1 MRALITGAA
10 GFIGSHTYEH
20 FISKND
26 DVVVVD
32 KLTYAA
38 NHDFKKS
45 IKNLVEI
52 DVSDRDIFNTIKD
65 FKPDVIINFA
75 AETHV
80 DNSIDDSYDFII
92 SNTLGTSNL
101 LDACRTFGVK
111 LCQVSTDEVYGP
123 ASVLPFVEEDGLN
136 PMNPYSASKAAADM
150 MVKAYH
156 NTHGIQYIIVRPSN
170 NYGPRQHKE
179 KLIPKLLD
187 CVDSGNRFPLYGQG
201 NQKREWTYVEDTS
214 KIVREI
220 ILKEKSWCST
230 YNISSSIMH
239 TNLEVISKVLKAYN
253 KIMDTEVMLKDVIQV
268 VPDRPGHDKKYWMS
282 TIKLQQLVNVDY
294 TDFQSG
300 LEKTISSYVKK
311 Q

>member
-1 MRALITGAA
+1 MRTLITGGA
-10 GFIGSHTYEH
+10 GFIGSHAYEH
-20 FISKND
+20 FISQND

-45 IKNLVEI
+45 IKNLVEM
-52 DVSDRDIFNTIKD
+52 DVSDRDIFSTIKD
-65 FKPDVIINFA
+65 FKPDVIVNFA

-101 LDACRTFGVK
+101 LDACRKFGIK

-123 ASVLPFVEEDGLN
+123 ANILPFVEEDRLN

-150 MVKAYH
+150 MIKAYR
-156 NTHGIQYIIVRPSN
+156 NTYGIQYVIVRPSN

-179 KLIPKLLD
+179 KLIPKLID
-187 CVDSGNRFPLYGQG
+187 CVINGNKFPLYGQG
-201 NQKREWTYVEDTS
+201 NQKREWTYVEDTGRIIR
-214 KIVREI
+214 KI

-230 YNISSSIMH
+230 YNVSSSTMH
-239 TNLEVISKVLKAYN
+239 TNLEMISKVLKTYN
-253 KIMDTEVMLKDVIQV
+253 KIMGAEVMLKDVIQV
-268 VPDRPGHDKKYWMS
+268 VPDRPGHDKKYWIS
-282 TIKLQQLVNVDY
+282 AAKLASLVDVDY
-294 TDFQSG
+294 TDFQLG